1 MLQVKK
7 IIGADVSDNSVL
19 VTLLDGRCGL
29 VDKDRRNV
37 VVEILVDSFYKWMDF
52 PNPVSDEEEEIIR
65 EIVENPIGVGFG
77 PLAKEY
83 LTDETV
89 KRKFDTFKK
98 ETGYDYWFWL

>member
-1 MLQVKK
+1 MSDLLQVKK
-7 IIGADVSDNSVL
+7 IIGADDSNKSFL

-29 VDKDRRNV
+29 VDKEQRNV

-65 EIVENPIGVGFG
+65 EIVENPNGVGFG
-77 PLAKEY
+77 PLAQRY

-89 KRKFDTFKK
+89 KRKFDSLKK
-98 ETGYDYWFWL
+98 AANYDY

>member
-1 MLQVKK
+1 MNDLLQIKK
-7 IIGADVSDNSVL
+7 IIGADISDKSVL

-29 VDKDRRNV
+29 VDKERRNV

-52 PNPVSDEEEEIIR
+52 SNPVSDEEEEIIR
-65 EIVENPIGVGFG
+65 EIVENHISVGFG

-89 KRKFDTFKK
+89 KRKFDNFKK
-98 ETGYDYWFWL
+98 ETGYDY

>member
-7 IIGADVSDNSVL
+7 IIGPDVSDNSVL

-29 VDKDRRNV
+29 VDKERRNV
-37 VVEILVDSFYKWMDF
+37 VIEILVDSFYKWMDF
-52 PNPVSDEEEEIIR
+52 PNLVSDEDKAIIR
-65 EIVENPIGVGFG
+65 EIVENPISVGFG

-98 ETGYDYWFWL
+98 ETGYDY

>member
-1 MLQVKK
+1 MNELLQVKK
-7 IIGADVSDNSVL
+7 IIGADDSNHSFL

-29 VDKDRRNV
+29 VDKEQRNV

-65 EIVENPIGVGFG
+65 EIVENPNSVGFG

-89 KRKFDTFKK
+89 KRKFDS
-98 ETGYDYWFWL
+98 

>member
-1 MLQVKK
+1 MNDLLQVKK
-7 IIGADVSDNSVL
+7 IIGADDSNHSFL

-29 VDKDRRNV
+29 VDTERRNV

-52 PNPVSDEEEEIIR
+52 PNPVSDEEKEIIR
-65 EIVENPIGVGFG
+65 EIVENPNSVGFG

-89 KRKFDTFKK
+89 KIKFDSLKK
-98 ETGYDYWFWL
+98 AVNYDY